1 MAHFLIEKVSK
12 IAFFLLKKCHK
23 QSILILFK
31 AIERSNNVIKRKAE
45 EKIREWINCSK
56 KALLV
61 SGARQVG
68 KTYSIRRCLT
78 EANCDFL
85 EINLVEQ
92 PELIPLFERS
102 MSVDDLKVNLSAATG
117 YSFVNKKSIL
127 FIDEVQEVSD
137 IVTRIK
143 FWVDEGS
150 FRYILS
156 GSLLGIELKSL
167 RSAPVGYLEEI
178 KMYPL
183 DFEEFLNA
191 SSVNED
197 VLKHLRQCFE
207 EKKSVGELIHDKIM
221 KHFRRYLVVGG
232 MPDAVREYVQSGDI
246 SRVTTIQQNIKE
258 LYKLDFTKY
267 EGEDKKLMIR
277 AVYDA
282 MPSQLLKQNR
292 RFNYT
297 DIQKGLRFEKL
308 ESSFLWLASAGVVIV
323 TYNATEP
330 RIALSQNRKS
340 SLLKLYSSDVGLLT
354 SSYGNALRAKIL
366 AEDDKVNLGGI
377 YENAVAQELNAHGF
391 MTWFYNSHKQGEL
404 DFVIEEDNE
413 IVPIE
418 VKSGKDYYVHSAI
431 SKVAANPEYE
441 INKAYVFTNYDL
453 KTDGK
458 MIYLPVYMSM
468 FIREDTPLPV
478 LDPII

>member
-1 MAHFLIEKVSK
+1 M
-12 IAFFLLKKCHK
+12 
-23 QSILILFK
+23 
-31 AIERSNNVIKRKAE
+31 IKRKAE
-45 EKIREWINCSK
+45 ERIKDWIDGSK

-78 EANCDFL
+78 EAGCNYL
-85 EINLVEQ
+85 EINLIEQ
-92 PELIPLFERS
+92 PELVPVFEQS
-102 MSVDDLKVNLSAATG
+102 MSVDDLTVNLSAATE
-117 YSFVNKKSIL
+117 YSFVKGESIL
-127 FIDEVQEVSD
+127 FIDEIQEVKD

-167 RSAPVGYLEEI
+167 RSAPVGYLEEV
-178 KMYPL
+178 KMFPL
-183 DFEEFLNA
+183 DFEEFLKA

-197 VLKHLRQCFE
+197 VFEHLRRCFKE
-207 EKKSVGELIHDKIM
+207 RKPVGEMIHDKIM

-232 MPDAVREYVQSGDI
+232 MPDAVREYVESGDI
-246 SRVTTIQQNIKE
+246 SKVTIIQQNIKE

-267 EGEDKKLMIR
+267 EAEDKKLMIIS
-277 AVYDA
+277 VYET

-292 RFNYT
+292 RFNYA
-297 DIQKGLRFEKL
+297 DIRKGLRFERL
-308 ESSFLWLASAGVVIV
+308 ESSFLWLISAGVVIA

-330 RIALSQNRKS
+330 RVSLSQNQKS

-354 SSYGNALRAKIL
+354 SGYGNALRTKIL
-366 AEDDKVNLGGI
+366 VADDKVNLGGI

-391 MTWFYNSHKQGEL
+391 QTWFYNSHKHGEL

-413 IVPIE
+413 VVPIE

-431 SKVAANPEYE
+431 SKAADNPEYE
-441 INKAYVFTNYDL
+441 INTAYVFTNYDVR
-453 KTDGK
+453 TEGK

-468 FIREDTPLPV
+468 FIQDDTPLPV
-478 LDPII
+478 LEPII

>member
-1 MAHFLIEKVSK
+1 M
-12 IAFFLLKKCHK
+12 
-23 QSILILFK
+23 
-31 AIERSNNVIKRKAE
+31 IKRKVE
-45 EKIREWINCSK
+45 ERIKDWIDGSK

-78 EANCDFL
+78 EAGCNYL
-85 EINLVEQ
+85 EINLIEQ
-92 PELIPLFERS
+92 PELVPVFEQS
-102 MSVDDLKVNLSAATG
+102 MSVDDLTVNLSAATE
-117 YSFVNKKSIL
+117 YSFVKGESIL
-127 FIDEVQEVSD
+127 FIDEIQEVKD

-167 RSAPVGYLEEI
+167 RSAPVGYLEEV
-178 KMYPL
+178 KMFPL
-183 DFEEFLNA
+183 DFEEFLKA

-197 VLKHLRQCFE
+197 VFEHLRRCFE
-207 EKKSVGELIHDKIM
+207 ERKPVGEMIHDKIM

-232 MPDAVREYVQSGDI
+232 MPDAVREYVESGDI
-246 SRVTTIQQNIKE
+246 SKVTIIQQNIKE

-267 EGEDKKLMIR
+267 EAEDKKLMIIS
-277 AVYDA
+277 VYET

-292 RFNYT
+292 RFNYAG
-297 DIQKGLRFEKL
+297 IRKGLRFERL
-308 ESSFLWLASAGVVIV
+308 ESSFLWLISAGVVIA

-330 RIALSQNRKS
+330 RVSLSQNQKS

-354 SSYGNALRAKIL
+354 SGYGNALRTKIL
-366 AEDDKVNLGGI
+366 VADDKVNLGGI

-391 MTWFYNSHKQGEL
+391 QTWFYNSHKHGEL

-413 IVPIE
+413 VVPIE

-431 SKVAANPEYE
+431 SKAADNPEYE
-441 INKAYVFTNYDL
+441 INTAYVFTNYDVR
-453 KTDGK
+453 TEGK

-468 FIREDTPLPV
+468 FIQDDTPLPV
-478 LDPII
+478 LGKR

>member
-1 MAHFLIEKVSK
+1 ML
-12 IAFFLLKKCHK
+12 
-23 QSILILFK
+23 
-31 AIERSNNVIKRKAE
+31 KRKAE
-45 EKIREWINCSK
+45 ERIRDWIEGSK

-68 KTYSIRRCLT
+68 KTYSIRKCLT
-78 EANCDFL
+78 EVGCNYL
-85 EINLVEQ
+85 EINLIEQ
-92 PELIPLFERS
+92 PELIPVFERS
-102 MSVDDLKVNLSAATG
+102 MSVDDLRVNLSAATG
-117 YSFVNKKSIL
+117 YSFAKGESIL
-127 FIDEVQEVSD
+127 FIDEIQEVKD

-156 GSLLGIELKSL
+156 GSLLGIELKGL

-183 DFEEFLNA
+183 DFEEFLIA

-197 VLKHLRQCFE
+197 VLEHLRRCFE
-207 EKKSVGELIHDKIM
+207 ESKPVGELIHDKIM
-221 KHFRRYLVVGG
+221 KHFHRYLVVGG
-232 MPDAVREYVQSGDI
+232 MPDAVREYVESGDI
-246 SRVTTIQQNIKE
+246 SKVTIIQQNIRE

-267 EGEDKKLMIR
+267 EAEDKKLMIIS
-277 AVYDA
+277 VYET

-292 RFNYT
+292 RFNYA
-297 DIQKGLRFEKL
+297 DIKKGLRFEKL
-308 ESSFLWLASAGVVIV
+308 ESSFLWLTSAGVVIP

-330 RIALSQNRKS
+330 RASLSQNQKS

-354 SSYGNALRAKIL
+354 ASYGNALRTKIL
-366 AEDDKVNLGGI
+366 VADDKVNLGGI
-377 YENAVAQELNAHGF
+377 YENAVAQELNTHGF
-391 MTWFYNSHKQGEL
+391 QSWFYNSHKNGEL

-413 IVPIE
+413 VVPIE

-431 SKVAANPEYE
+431 PKAINNPEYE
-441 INKAYVFTNYDL
+441 INKAYVFTNYDVE
-453 KTDGK
+453 TDGK
-458 MIYLPVYMSM
+458 IVYLPVYMAM
-468 FIREDTPLPV
+468 FINDDTILPV